1 MGLAEKHLS
10 GQLDSIARDL
20 FTVKEERAGELIGLC
35 PVHKDTKPSF
45 SYNPSKDVC
54 HCFACGFKGDIIKLW
69 ATVNGY
75 GDEKEGFVAFCEA
88 FNISDDLD
96 FKAPKKSS
104 ASPAAILPPLDD
116 AYGGLG
122 PLPDDWVKKL
132 ERSRGWSP
140 GAMDYLGLKQQTHY
154 QEKNTGNIKQLK
166 KPERVAIP
174 IYDDDGHVRNIRLYK
189 PGGGQDKI
197 PKIISWGAKYGEAR
211 LFPPAPR
218 EEGAVLLCEGESDTI
233 CAISQGFNAITQT
246 SKPKKWNKDQLAK
259 FKDRDVVIAFDAD
272 QPGVMYAQ
280 KYAAPQILK
289 TARSVRILEWPSF
302 MGKRDDG
309 LWPEKGGQDLTDF
322 FVKHKKTAVDLQRL
336 MDAADHYTPPEEDP
350 GVQYLEFFERGVN
363 DRLSFKPR
371 LLAEK
376 ILEQY
381 KLMYC
386 PDIGTLYR
394 WNGRYWEEFYE
405 DHLRAIALKMLG
417 NESKQAWVQDAVF
430 QIKSLSAI
438 PHGRSLNDK
447 IEYICVKNGMLHIEN
462 MTLEPHAP
470 EFYATYELAVTFN
483 PDSKDR
489 CNRFIK
495 YLNETIQTPEVISQ
509 VQEFIGYCFL
519 RKSRFA
525 KCLLLLGPGSDGKSL
540 LLTVI
545 REIIGAENCSAVS
558 FSEMEDQFLRASLYQ
573 KTVNISTEIGNKA
586 MESPYFKAITAGD
599 AVNAAFKH
607 KNSFEFV
614 PYCKLI
620 FASNKMPRVLDNSYG
635 FFRRILPISFKC
647 QFLEYD
653 PDDPNQEPLPENAL
667 PADPFLEDALLA
679 EKSEIFHWALVGLQR
694 LLKNRRFTQSEETKE
709 LLMEYKRLNNPV
721 ICFVQDMC
729 EICVNG
735 QARKESLFEKYEE
748 YCRKGNYRA
757 YSRENFFRELYS
769 AQASL
774 KTTRLRVG
782 GAKREYFVKGIEL
795 KGVA

>member
-1 MGLAEKHLS
+1 MGLAEKHLP

-35 PVHKDTKPSF
+35 PVHKDKTPSF

-75 GDEKEGFVAFCEA
+75 GDEKEGFVAFCET
-88 FNISDDLD
+88 FGISDNLD
-96 FKAPKKSS
+96 YTGPKAP
-104 ASPAAILPPLDD
+104 PAAEQPPLNE
-116 AYGGLG
+116 AYGLLGGL
-122 PLPDDWVKKL
+122 PEDWVKKL
-132 ERSRGWSP
+132 ERIRGWSP
-140 GAMDYLGLKQQTHY
+140 GAMNYLGLKQQTHY
-154 QEKNTGNIKQLK
+154 QEKNTGKIKQLK
-166 KPERVAIP
+166 NPERVAIP
-174 IYDDDGHVRNIRLYK
+174 IRDDDGHVRNIRLYK

-211 LFPPAPR
+211 LFPQAPR
-218 EEGAVLLCEGESDTI
+218 EGGTVLLCEGESDTI
-233 CAISQGFNAITQT
+233 CAISNGFNAITQT
-246 SKPKKWNKDQLAK
+246 TKPKKWNKDQLAK

-272 QPGVMYAQ
+272 QPGVMYAE

-289 TARSVRILEWPSF
+289 TANSVRILTWPDY
-302 MGKRDDG
+302 MGKREDG

-336 MDAADHYTPPEEDP
+336 MDAAEHYIPPEEDP
-350 GVQYLEFFERGVN
+350 EVQYLEFFERGVN

-376 ILEQY
+376 ILGKY

-386 PDIGTLYR
+386 PDIGVLYR

-430 QIKSLSAI
+430 QIKSLCAI

-470 EFYATYELAVTFN
+470 EFYATYELGVTFN
-483 PDSKDR
+483 PDSQDR
-489 CNRFIK
+489 CSRFLK
-495 YLNETIQTPEVISQ
+495 YLDETVQTPEVISQ

-540 LLTVI
+540 LLKII

-607 KNSFEFV
+607 KNSFEFI

-620 FASNKMPRVLDNSYG
+620 FASNKMPRVLDNSDG
-635 FFRRILPISFKC
+635 FFRRILPVSFKR
-647 QFLEYD
+647 QFREDD
-653 PDDPNQEPLPENAL
+653 PDT
-667 PADPFLEDALLA
+667 DPFLEDKLLA

-694 LLKNRRFTQSEETKE
+694 LLRNRRFTPSDETTE

-729 EICVNG
+729 EVSVNG
-735 QARKESLFEKYEE
+735 QARKESLFESYEA

-769 AQASL
+769 AQATL

-782 GAKREYFVKGIEL
+782 TKKREYFVKGIEL
-795 KGVA
+795 KAVAS